1 MPARALGW
9 RVIAWA
15 DWIRYSDNTSPFVE
29 AEMIPK
35 IDKPEV
41 KKTGRIGSGIAG
53 PGRPKGIQNKA
64 TRQIKDMII
73 AALDQAGGA
82 EYLARQAEEN
92 PGPFMTLIGK
102 VLPMQLTGE
111 GGDALKIEMVRRVV
125 LDGDSDD

>member
-1 MPARALGW
+1 MGARI
-9 RVIAWA
+9 IARTSRN
-15 DWIRYSDNTSPFVE
+15 RYSGATSPFVE
-29 AEMIPK
+29 AEMTPK
-35 IDKPEV
+35 IDKPQV

-53 PGRPKGIQNKA
+53 PGRPKGIPNKA

-73 AALDQAGGA
+73 AALDKAGGA

-125 LDGDSDD
+125 LDGNADD

>member
-1 MPARALGW
+1 
-9 RVIAWA
+9 
-15 DWIRYSDNTSPFVE
+15 
-29 AEMIPK
+29 
-35 IDKPEV
+35 
-41 KKTGRIGSGIAG
+41 
-53 PGRPKGIQNKA
+53 
-64 TRQIKDMII
+64 MII

-125 LDGDSDD
+125 LDGDSND

>member
-1 MPARALGW
+1 M
-9 RVIAWA
+9 
-15 DWIRYSDNTSPFVE
+15 T
-29 AEMIPK
+29 PK

-53 PGRPKGIQNKA
+53 PGRPKGIPNKA

-125 LDGDSDD
+125 LDGDSND